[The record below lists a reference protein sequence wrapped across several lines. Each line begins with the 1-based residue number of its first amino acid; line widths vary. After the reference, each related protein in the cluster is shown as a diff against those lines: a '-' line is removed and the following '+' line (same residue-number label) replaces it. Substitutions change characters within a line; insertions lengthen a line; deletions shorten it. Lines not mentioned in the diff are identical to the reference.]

1 MTCKAAIER
10 TKEAV
15 PAEATLIAFF
25 DNALPNSYSSIRQL
39 VRRQKHETLL
49 QHYTDYQIWSA
60 GNLLRVAPNL
70 LPTTPLRATL
80 ILAMPTLE
88 GLKAEDASFASAAAL
103 SIALAAGSAPSLRL
117 SAHSAVPITVVL
129 SALRPLAVTAAANS
143 PVGPS
148 SC

>member
-49 QHYTDYQIWSA
+49 QHYTDYQDMVRGELASRRPTPSA
-60 GNLLRVAPNL
+60 YNATQGNLNP
-70 LPTTPLRATL
+70 
-80 ILAMPTLE
+80 
-88 GLKAEDASFASAAAL
+88 GDANPGGPWRRSDVH
-103 SIALAAGSAPSLRL
+103 APSLRIPER
-117 SAHSAVPITVVL
+117 A
-129 SALRPLAVTAAANS
+129 
-143 PVGPS
+143 
-148 SC
+148 